1 MTQSTKGNEMTNNE
15 LAEHMEKVRDLCL
28 HCGDVARSKQLDC
41 FTEAARRLREL
52 PDPAPPTPTLED
64 ELRELVE
71 KHECFKGVLELYE
84 DKQRPNNTTPWLW
97 TMGRGWAT
105 QVTTSAALTVV
116 RGIAKAMCDER
127 GSDWAWK
134 PREQSNHATHTPSK
148 KWIVWAGDMLGSFAT
163 TELAAI
169 DALLTVME
177 GTR

>member
-1 MTQSTKGNEMTNNE
+1 MNQPTKVNEATNKE
-15 LAEHMEKVRDLCL
+15 LADWIETHFIGGKHAEI
-28 HCGDVARSKQLDC
+28 
-41 FTEAARRLREL
+41 ARRLREL

-71 KHECFKGVLELYE
+71 KHECFKGVLECHDSGGYRWWI
-84 DKQRPNNTTPWLW
+84 DKKARASSWLSPSR
-97 TMGRGWAT
+97 T
-105 QVTTSAALTVV
+105 LTVV
-116 RGIAKAMCDER
+116 RGIVKAMCDER